1 VDHQRR
7 ALADGSV
14 VVVVMVVVGAVVVV
28 VGLGL
33 VVVGAVVD
41 EGLGCGRVGPG
52 DEVGSGTPL
61 GRDVGVEIRVAP
73 LVATSVRL
81 PATAVGRPLGSVV
94 VEPAPPTPEST
105 VSGPTPTA

>member
-1 VDHQRR
+1 VDHQRP

-14 VVVVMVVVGAVVVV
+14 VVVVVVDDVVVVV

-41 EGLGCGRVGPG
+41 EVLGCGRVGSG

-61 GRDVGVEIRVAP
+61 DRDVAEEIRVAS

-81 PATAVGRPLGSVV
+81 PPRAVGSLLGSVV
-94 VEPAPPTPEST
+94 VGPATPPPELT